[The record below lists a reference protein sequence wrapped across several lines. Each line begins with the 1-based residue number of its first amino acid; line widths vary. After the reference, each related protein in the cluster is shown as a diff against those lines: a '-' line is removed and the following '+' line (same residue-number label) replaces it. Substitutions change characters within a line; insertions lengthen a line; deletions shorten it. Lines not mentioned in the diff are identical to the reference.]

1 MMNQVAAIVAKRRR
15 VAAAAAVAIIAEADK
30 PPKRCQKYKDPQPFR
45 WATHVE
51 RFTEAEFR
59 KRYRLD
65 HTSFVALLNK
75 LRGHFEHK
83 EGTMQAEGAKHAKN
97 GVVIE
102 AETQLAIALR
112 FFAGGDYS
120 DLAII
125 YHVSGRYVFDCVW
138 RVVDA
143 INAVFKAEFPIDNL
157 EKLTILEAEFRAASR
172 DGIWK
177 GQVAC
182 LDGIHVSTISPSNED
197 VMDPRRYHVARKDKY
212 ALLCMALC
220 DSARRFLWWDMSHS
234 PTTHDSLAFMA
245 TPLGVRLANGD
256 LPSDFFIN
264 GDAAFTL
271 SNWMI
276 TPSGRPDHD
285 DFDFFQ
291 SSNRMHI
298 ECAFGVLL
306 HRWGVLWRPLRVAFH
321 RRAPLLSA
329 LMHLHNYCIDR
340 KLEVDGEVPIL
351 NGVGEVQ
358 PNRWQRAP
366 VFDREGRPVKHLA
379 KVLRGEKQKPDK
391 TERRDALVHAIEKA
405 GLKRPPQ
412 RTGMLRKTRGQRGK
426 KRN

>member
-1 MMNQVAAIVAKRRR
+1 MDQLATIVAKRRR
-15 VAAAAAVAIIAEADK
+15 VAVAAAVAAIAAADK
-30 PPKRCQKYKDPQPFR
+30 PPKSCKKYRDTSPFK

-51 RFTEAEFR
+51 RLTEVEFR
-59 KRYRLD
+59 KRYRLN
-65 HTSFVALLNK
+65 HTSFIALLNK

-83 EGTMQAEGAKHAKN
+83 EGTKQAEGAKHAKN

-112 FFAGGDYS
+112 FFAGGAYS
-120 DLAII
+120 DLALI
-125 YHVSGRYVFDCVW
+125 YHVSSKYVFDCVW

-143 INAVFKAEFPIDNL
+143 VNAVFKAEFPIDNI

-182 LDGIHVSTISPSNED
+182 LDGIHVSTLSPSNED
-197 VMDPRRYHVARKDKY
+197 VMDPRRYHVSRKDKY

-220 DSARRFLWWDMSHS
+220 DSARRFLWWDTSHS
-234 PTTHDSLAFMA
+234 PSTHDNLAFSA
-245 TPLGVRLANGD
+245 TPLGVRLANGH
-256 LPSDFFIN
+256 LPPDFFIN
-264 GDAAFTL
+264 GDAAFSL
-271 SNWMI
+271 SNWMM
-276 TPSGRPDHD
+276 TPSGRPEHD

-298 ECAFGVLL
+298 ECAFGVLV
-306 HRWGVLWRPLRVAFH
+306 HRWGVLWRPLRVRFN
-321 RRAPLLSA
+321 RRASLLSA
-329 LMHLHNYCIDR
+329 LMHLHNFCIDC
-340 KLEVDGEVPIL
+340 KLEVDGEVPIS
-351 NGVGEVQ
+351 NGFAEVQ

-379 KVLRGEKQKPDK
+379 KVLRGDEGDRDK
-391 TERRDALVHAIEKA
+391 TERRDALVLAIKNA
-405 GLKRPPQ
+405 GLKRPRQ
-412 RTGMLRKTRGQRGK
+412 RNGMLRKKRGPRGK